1 MTRVPQPLAAPGL
14 PGQFLNHIAPLALFL
29 VEFDA
34 LRFSDSAFADA
45 GIDCP
50 EPIARSVRKRR
61 AEFFYGRLCAKAA
74 MAAIGMPGQVGVGA
88 QREPRWPAATVGSIS
103 HSDTIAAA
111 AVAPAGDCGGVGIDL
126 AERIAPAG
134 VEELIGIVV
143 SKREHGYLC
152 SLGAQQDIA
161 LCLTVVFSAKETF
174 FKAVYN
180 LVREYFDFD
189 AIEVIEV
196 DFGASLVLFE
206 FRQTLCA
213 AIQAGGR
220 CAIPFALLDQHVLT
234 VFQFSGSSPA
244 CADPPGP
251 A

>member
-1 MTRVPQPLAAPGL
+1 L
-14 PGQFLNHIAPLALFL
+14 PEQFLRHIAPLALFL

-34 LRFSDSAFADA
+34 ASFSDSAFADA

-61 AEFFYGRLCAKAA
+61 AEFYYGRLCARSALA
-74 MAAIGMPGQVGVGA
+74 VIGSPGQVGTGA
-88 QREPRWPAATVGSIS
+88 QREPRWPGNVVGSIS

-111 AVAPAGDCGGVGIDL
+111 AVAPAADCGGVGIDL
-126 AERIAPAG
+126 AERIAAAG
-134 VEELIGIVV
+134 VAELIGIVV
-143 SKREHGYLC
+143 SKREHSYLA

-161 LCLTVVFSAKETF
+161 LCLTLVFSAKETF

-189 AIEVIEV
+189 AIEVIEI
-196 DFGASLVLFE
+196 DFGAALLRFE

-213 AIQAGGR
+213 GIQAGGR
-220 CAIPFALLDQHVLT
+220 CAIPFVLLDQHVLT

-244 CADPPGP
+244 CAGPPGP

>member
-1 MTRVPQPLAAPGL
+1 MIRLPQPLAAPGL
-14 PGQFLNHIAPLALFL
+14 PERFLNHIAPLALFL

-34 LRFSDSAFADA
+34 PGFSDSAFADA

-74 MAAIGMPGQVGVGA
+74 LAAIGTPGQVSVGA
-88 QREPRWPAATVGSIS
+88 QREPRWPAAVVGSIS

-111 AVAPAGDCGGVGIDL
+111 AVAPAGVCGGVGIDL
-126 AERIAPAG
+126 AERIAADG
-134 VEELIGIVV
+134 VDELIGIVV
-143 SKREHGYLC
+143 SKREHGYLA

-174 FKAVYN
+174 FKAVYS

-189 AIEVIEV
+189 AVEVVEL
-196 DFGASLVLFE
+196 DFGASLVQFE

-213 AIQAGGR
+213 GIRAGGR
-220 CAIPFALLDQHVLT
+220 CTIPFALLDRHVLT

-244 CADPPGP
+244 CADRP
-251 A
+251 APA